1 MGRKERFHKWMEEL
15 RRLAVEEFG
24 YSLKGAEQM
33 DEMAYKES
41 WEDGEDPRSTLIE
54 EAYSE

>member
-1 MGRKERFHKWMEEL
+1 VGSDFNEWMEQL
-15 RRLAVEEFG
+15 RSLAVEEFG
-24 YSLKGAEQM
+24 YSLKAAQQM
-33 DEMAYKES
+33 DETAYRES